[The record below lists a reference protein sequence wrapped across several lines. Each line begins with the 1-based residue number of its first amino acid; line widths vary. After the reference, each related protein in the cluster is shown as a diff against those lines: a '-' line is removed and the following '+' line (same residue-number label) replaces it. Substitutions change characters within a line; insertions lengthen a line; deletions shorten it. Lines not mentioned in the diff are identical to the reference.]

1 MDELRLRLLGCFA
14 CERSG
19 VPIDLPL
26 GLQRLA
32 AFLAIRGISH
42 RCLVA
47 GALWPEV
54 PETQALA
61 SLRTSVW
68 RMNRLAS
75 GLLETVGDALRLPP
89 DTRADSAAQE
99 RVVDDVLSR
108 RYVDD
113 STLAA
118 LCQPELLAGWYDDW
132 VVFERERLSQLRLH
146 ALEVAARLFVDR
158 GRLDVALRLALEAVR
173 TEPLRETAN
182 EVLIAVYIAEGNAS
196 DAIRR
201 YHQYRELLWRELEL
215 EPSPRLG
222 GLLPRRGGVLTPM

>member
-1 MDELRLRLLGCFA
+1 MDELHLLGCFA

-32 AFLAIRGISH
+32 AFLALHGISH

-68 RMNRLAS
+68 RMNRLAA

-89 DTRADSAAQE
+89 AARADNAAQE
-99 RVVDDVLSR
+99 RVVDDVLSHQ
-108 RYVDD
+108 YVDD

-146 ALEVAARLFVDR
+146 ALEVATRLFVDR

-182 EVLIAVYIAEGNAS
+182 EALIAVYIAEGNAS
-196 DAIRR
+196 DAIQR
-201 YHQYRELLWRELEL
+201 YQLYRELLWRELEL

-222 GLLPRRGGVLTPM
+222 RLLPRRGGVLTPM

>member
-32 AFLAIRGISH
+32 AFLVLRGISH

-68 RMNRLAS
+68 RMNRLAV
-75 GLLETVGDALRLPP
+75 GLLESVGDALRLAPGA
-89 DTRADSAAQE
+89 RADSEAQE
-99 RVVDDVLSR
+99 RVVDDVLTR
-108 RYVDD
+108 RSVDD
-113 STLAA
+113 STLAV

-146 ALEVAARLFVDR
+146 ALEVAARLFVDQ

-173 TEPLRETAN
+173 AEPLRETAN
-182 EVLIAVYIAEGNAS
+182 EALIAVYIAEGNTS
-196 DAIRR
+196 DAIQR
-201 YHQYRELLWRELEL
+201 YESYRELLWRELEL

-222 GLLPRRGGVLTPM
+222 GLLPRRRDVLTRT